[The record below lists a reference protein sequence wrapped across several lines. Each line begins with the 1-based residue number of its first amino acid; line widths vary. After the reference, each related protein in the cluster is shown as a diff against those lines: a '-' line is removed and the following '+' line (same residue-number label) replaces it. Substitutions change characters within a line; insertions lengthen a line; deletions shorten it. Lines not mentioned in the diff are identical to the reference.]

1 MNKNNLMEL
10 KVLIADDAPI
20 ILSSLR
26 GMLIKLGFLDHNIF
40 HTKSARACLFMA
52 SREKFDVIICDY
64 NFGKG
69 LNGKQVFE
77 EFKHYNLLKD
87 DAVFIVITAESSSLI
102 VRSILELMPDEYIL
116 KPINIIQLQQRLAL
130 SLHRKKVL
138 LSLYVAEKSQEY
150 KQGVVACDELAPFFP
165 EYYLT
170 IQKFKGTFLRR
181 LKLYNEAKDVYEK
194 TLETKSVDWAKIG
207 LANVFMHTGNKVE
220 AFNVLN
226 ELLAKSPNN
235 INARVE
241 AANLSIMN
249 KDIPQAI
256 IHLKAANKLVP
267 EHSERELVISNLCVS
282 VGDYTCALERYRV
295 YMEINKETYRNNI
308 FSRFNLTRLL
318 LYTARNKD
326 GIERERLLHEARFMI
341 KDCFAEDQKEKFK
354 PQIELLV
361 AHLSMEDKKFVEA
374 IEILNALY
382 KTKPFVHF
390 YDRFH
395 FCWLL
400 NVMSYDA
407 EFSKSI
413 RWCNESLVAN
423 EAEIIMSSKIE
434 MAKALNNTNIEKQK
448 WLENMYRSIHRQK
461 DNIQAMLNIYIVIIR
476 RCPTLRAVALKIVMI
491 LSRSL
496 PNGMPL
502 DHTRQLLDHCDKMIR
517 QLMTDKEQDDIN
529 YERIYERAVHMVD
542 TDLQL
547 MKS

>member
-1 MNKNNLMEL
+1 MTNNNLMER
-10 KVLIADDAPI
+10 KILIADDAPI
-20 ILSSLR
+20 ILTSLR

-77 EFKHYNLLKD
+77 EFRHYKLLKD
-87 DAVFIVITAESSSLI
+87 DAVFIVITAESSSTI

-116 KPINIIQLQQRLAL
+116 KPININQLQQRLTL
-130 SLHRKKVL
+130 SLHRKKAL
-138 LSLYVAEKSQEY
+138 LPLYVAEKNQEY
-150 KQGVVACDELAPFFP
+150 KQGLTACDELAPFFP

-181 LKLYNEAKDVYEK
+181 LKLYDEAKTVYEQ

-207 LANVFMHTGNKVE
+207 LANVFMHKGNKVE

-226 ELLAKSPNN
+226 ELLAISPNN

-256 IHLKAANKLVP
+256 AHLKAANKLVP
-267 EHSERELVISNLCVS
+267 DHSERELVISNLCVS
-282 VGDYTCALERYRV
+282 VGDYTCALERYRA
-295 YMEINKETYRNNI
+295 YMDINIETYRNNI
-308 FSRFNLTRLL
+308 YSRFNLTRLL
-318 LYTARNKD
+318 LYSARSSE
-326 GIERERLLHEARFMI
+326 GMARERLLHEARLMI
-341 KDCFAEDQKEKFK
+341 KELFADDRKEKFK
-354 PQIELLV
+354 PQLELLV
-361 AHLSMEDKKFVEA
+361 AHLSMEEKKFVEA
-374 IEILNALY
+374 IDILNPLY
-382 KTKPFVHF
+382 KAKPFIHF

-413 RWCNESLVAN
+413 RWCNESLVTN

-434 MAKALNNTNIEKQK
+434 MAKALNHTNVEKQK
-448 WLENMYRSIHRQK
+448 WLEKMYRTIHLNK
-461 DNIQAMLNIYIVIIR
+461 DNIQEMLNIYIVIIR

-491 LSRSL
+491 LSRTL
-496 PNGMPL
+496 PDGMTL
-502 DHTRQLLDHCDKMIR
+502 AHTRQLLEHCDKMIR
-517 QLMTDKEQDDIN
+517 QLMTEKERDDIK
-529 YERIYERAVHMVD
+529 YDRIYERAFLTLD
-542 TDLQL
+542 SELQL
-547 MKS
+547 MDA